1 MKLFSLFF
9 LRISLG
15 SLFFYAGST
24 KVLDPSWSA
33 AGYLMNAKTFS
44 GLYTWFAS
52 ADILPSI
59 NFVNEWGLLLIG
71 LCLILGI
78 FVRISSVAGAILML
92 LYYFPILNGWYP
104 NPHSFIVDE
113 HIIYFFALLTLAAF
127 RAGRIYGLEKW
138 CSELPICSRL
148 PKLRA
153 LLG

>member
-59 NFVNEWGLLLIG
+59 NFVNECLAYRTLSYTRYLRANKLCRRAILAPLLLLI
-71 LCLILGI
+71 
-78 FVRISSVAGAILML
+78 
-92 LYYFPILNGWYP
+92 LNG
-104 NPHSFIVDE
+104 
-113 HIIYFFALLTLAAF
+113 
-127 RAGRIYGLEKW
+127 
-138 CSELPICSRL
+138 
-148 PKLRA
+148 
-153 LLG
+153 